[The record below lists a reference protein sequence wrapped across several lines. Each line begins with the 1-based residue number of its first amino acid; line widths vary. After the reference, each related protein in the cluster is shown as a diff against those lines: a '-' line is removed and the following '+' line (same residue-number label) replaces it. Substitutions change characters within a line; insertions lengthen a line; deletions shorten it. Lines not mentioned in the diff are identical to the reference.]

1 MSKIRWLLHNNWF
14 SEQKKKRGAEWIN
27 QFRGGYKSVSRE
39 VKRQYQ
45 YSFLAEVF
53 AAARHSSYVIGSGSS
68 GVGQIIAQTI
78 ASRVGADPNAF
89 GVWTEDWLKYVVPEL
104 AEQALRREANFPCA
118 AEVAADAEVQGNL
131 LAALPSVRLLVHVC
145 RLHHHVASDLRGLE
159 VRLDGVREGHCK
171 AL

>member
-1 MSKIRWLLHNNWF
+1 MTDTPDLFGKIKESGVAAKEMRGAPKLLHNNWF

-39 VKRQYQ
+39 IKRQYQ

-104 AEQALRREANFPCA
+104 AEQADFDHDSWAHN
-118 AEVAADAEVQGNL
+118 
-131 LAALPSVRLLVHVC
+131 
-145 RLHHHVASDLRGLE
+145 
-159 VRLDGVREGHCK
+159 
-171 AL
+171 